1 MTTLTVGP
9 TSSFPTI
16 AAAMLAAGPADTI
29 LLETGYG
36 NESTTVTHNG
46 MIVTGGSAST
56 GIVLQLGTGIATFF
70 LGGTAPINVLADA
83 NGGNGITAN
92 AGDNVVTVTG
102 GINAV
107 DGGLGVD
114 RLVVDYRL
122 ATGAITGNST
132 SNFSEAGG
140 GGRSVTITDGTFE
153 HFTVLTGSGADTLT
167 VGDGNNVINAG
178 DGANT
183 ITAGNGQ
190 NNITG
195 GVNADTITAGNGG
208 NTIDAGNGTN
218 TITSGLGDDTI
229 FSGTGADTII
239 AGGGV
244 DAITIRGGSDEVDGG
259 AGNDRLIVDYSGA
272 TTDVSGGVT
281 GGNLGSGYTGHLA
294 DASASQVDVVEIENF
309 TITTGSGN
317 DVITTGDGNDVITAG
332 AGNDTLDGG
341 GGNDTLTGGDGSDVL
356 TGGLGADTLSGGA
369 GADYLRFDGSDVGIS
384 GGADFDSAF
393 AQTSAPVTLDMG
405 TASIEWAQGNSGADT
420 FNAATQSGA
429 VYIYGMGGD
438 DTLTGSAFGDFLDGG
453 DGSDTLAGGDGAD
466 LLFGNGGS
474 DILLGQGGD
483 DSLIE
488 MGGDSQID
496 GGAGFD
502 SLFVWSDTGV
512 SLNLATAS
520 IEWVQGSVLGDD
532 NLNGAGNTVNTYLYG
547 WGGNDTLTGGSGNDY
562 IAGGAGNDVLTG
574 GGGNDTMIGEGGTD
588 RYVYTAANWG
598 SDTIHSFDPNG
609 EKLDFTAVAAI
620 HSFADFTTF
629 EWDAGNLGYNSTTLF
644 YNDGGTTS
652 AITLIG
658 VQVASLS
665 DSDFL
670 FV

>member
-29 LLETGYG
+29 LLETGYS

-46 MIVTGGSAST
+46 MTVSGGLAST

-70 LGGTAPINVLADA
+70 LGGTAPINVLAHA

-102 GINAV
+102 GIDAV
-107 DGGLGVD
+107 NGGLGVD

-167 VGDGNNVINAG
+167 VGDGNNVVKAG
-178 DGANT
+178 GGANT

-190 NNITG
+190 NAITG
-195 GVNADTITAGNGG
+195 GANADTITAGNGG

-218 TITSGLGDDTI
+218 TITSGLGNDTI
-229 FSGTGADTII
+229 YSGTGADTII
-239 AGGGV
+239 AGGGA
-244 DAITIRGGSDEVDGG
+244 DSITIRGGSDQVDGG
-259 AGNDRLIVDYSGA
+259 AGADRLVVDYSGA
-272 TTDVSGGVT
+272 TTDVGGGIT
-281 GGNLGSGYTGHLA
+281 GGNLGTGYTGHLA
-294 DASASQVDVVEIENF
+294 DGNANQVDFVGIERF
-309 TITTGSGN
+309 AITTGSGN
-317 DVITTGDGNDVITAG
+317 DFITTGDGNDVITAG

-341 GGNDTLTGGDGSDVL
+341 GGKDTLNGGDGSDVL
-356 TGGLGADTLSGGA
+356 TGGLGADTLSGGN
-369 GADYLRFDGSDVGIS
+369 GDDYLRFDGSDASIS
-384 GGADFDSAF
+384 GGAGFDSAF
-393 AQTSAPVTLDMG
+393 AQTSTAVTLDMG
-405 TASIEWAQGNSGADT
+405 TASVEWAQGNAGADT
-420 FNAATQSGA
+420 FNASSQTSA
-429 VYIYGMGGD
+429 VYIYGMGGN
-438 DTLTGSAFGDFLDGG
+438 DTLTGSAFGDYLDGG
-453 DGSDTLAGGDGAD
+453 DGTDTLAGGDGAD
-466 LLFGNGGS
+466 LLLGNGGA
-474 DILLGQGGD
+474 DILRGQGGD

-488 MGGDSQID
+488 LGGDSVID

-520 IEWVQGSVLGDD
+520 IEWVQGSVLGNDT
-532 NLNGAGNTVNTYLYG
+532 LNGAGSTVNTYLYG
-547 WGGNDTLTGGSGNDY
+547 WGGNDTLTGGAGDDY
-562 IAGGAGNDVLTG
+562 IAGGADNDVLTG
-574 GGGNDTMIGEGGTD
+574 GAGNDTLIGEGGVD
-588 RYVYTAANWG
+588 RYVYTAATWG

-609 EKLDFTAVAAI
+609 EKLDFTAVAGI
-620 HSFADFTTF
+620 DSFSDFTTS

-644 YNDGGTTS
+644 YTSGGTTS

-670 FV
+670 FT